1 MLKLDLRVGES
12 VKIGDAVLTL
22 DDKSGKIARLSIKAP
37 ASVPIQRMQHST
49 MAQVAKNGLA
59 AMPMPT

>member
-1 MLKLDLRVGES
+1 LLKLDLRVGES
-12 VKIGDAVLTL
+12 VKIGEAVVTL

-37 ASVPIQRMQHST
+37 QSIPIQRIQHQT

-59 AMPMPT
+59 AMPA